1 MHVAGSKPPMS
12 NCITT
17 HKPLAE
23 NVRGLCVFA
32 VGFVHAQAGVLIS
45 CYSLSPYKVIHTKT
59 HMNDDR
65 PPLPTKTK
73 RDDYWTVQW
82 CSGYSSSSWVTD
94 ISASSIL
101 CCMKRCMYSQSGEP
115 SAATGSVRVVCS
127 IAALFHLLSY
137 ENA

>member
-1 MHVAGSKPPMS
+1 MLPVGQRPA
-12 NCITT
+12 
-17 HKPLAE
+17 A
-23 NVRGLCVFA
+23 
-32 VGFVHAQAGVLIS
+32 GFVHAQAGVLIS
-45 CYSLSPYKVIHTKT
+45 CYSLSPYKVIHAKT

-73 RDDYWTVQW
+73 RDDYWTVLW